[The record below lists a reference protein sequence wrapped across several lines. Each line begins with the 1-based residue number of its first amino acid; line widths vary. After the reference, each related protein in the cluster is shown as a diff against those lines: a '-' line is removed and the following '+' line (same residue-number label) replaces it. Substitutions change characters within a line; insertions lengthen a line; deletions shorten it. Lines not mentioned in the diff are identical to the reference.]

1 MPWPKGLYNS
11 FYFLNF
17 RLGGEK
23 FNVKNKGKKKALSLL
38 LTGVLLFCVVAMVS
52 APCGAQ
58 TPTPTPA
65 EVFPPEAAFGAFI
78 SAIGVILAVFV
89 FLVYIG
95 YRADKDLKTGEF
107 RRAVAGLFVVGF
119 STLAILSFVFN
130 ILRALIIPAY
140 IELVGI
146 IIGFYFGQRSVASTA
161 PATTTETEQ
170 TEEGETSETE
180 QTEEGET

>member
-11 FYFLNF
+11 FYFTNF
-17 RLGGEK
+17 SFRGEK
-23 FNVKNKGKKKALSLL
+23 FNVKDKGKKKALSLL
-38 LTGVLLFCVVAMVS
+38 LAGVLLFCVVAIVS
-52 APCGAQ
+52 VPCGAQ
-58 TPTPTPA
+58 TPTPA
-65 EVFPPEAAFGAFI
+65 EVFPEEAAFGAFI
-78 SAIGVILAVFV
+78 GAIIAILAVFV

-119 STLAILSFVFN
+119 STIAILSFVFN
-130 ILRALIIPAY
+130 ILRDFIIPAY

-170 TEEGETSETE
+170 TEEG
-180 QTEEGET
+180 GET